1 MGSASAED
9 RNNMQKNLTAL
20 AIIAALAT
28 SATADEVVVKAAK
41 VYTQTGAPLAPG
53 AVRIKDGKIAE
64 VAAQIATPAG
74 VKLIDLGAG
83 VLIPGL
89 IDAHTSLGI
98 DGGTA
103 EQTMEVTP
111 TFRVLDGIDWS
122 ARAFREAR
130 SEGTTTVGLVPGT
143 DNVFAGLSS
152 IVKTA
157 GDRKQRVVKADHALV
172 ITAASDPAAG
182 NSARAR
188 PDSIYARQPTNRMG
202 VIWIL
207 RSEFGRAKAA
217 TAAQTEP
224 IREALA
230 AKRPV
235 ICVSRVDNDILSALR
250 LKQDYPMALTIAGG
264 QESYKVRDALATAK
278 VPVLLGRQSTTAGIG
293 AELSETIFNT
303 AGLLHEFGVPFA
315 LTGGQL
321 LDQARFAVRHGLP
334 ADMALASITAA
345 PAKILGVQ
353 NRVGTI
359 AAGLDADLVA
369 LSGDPFDLT
378 TAVRWTMCNGVLYP
392 EDK

>member
-1 MGSASAED
+1 ML
-9 RNNMQKNLTAL
+9 KHLTAL
-20 AIIAALAT
+20 AMIAA
-28 SATADEVVVKAAK
+28 TACPAVAENVIIKAAK
-41 VYTQTGAPLAPG
+41 VYTLAGKPLAPG

-64 VAAQIATPAG
+64 VAADITAPAG
-74 VKLIDLGAG
+74 VKVIDLGSG

-89 IDAHTSLGI
+89 VDAQTSLGI
-98 DGGTA
+98 EGGDT

-157 GDRKQRVVKADHALV
+157 GGRRQRVVKADHALV

-182 NSARAR
+182 NSARTR

-202 VIWIL
+202 VVWIL
-207 RSEFGRAKAA
+207 RSEFGRAKAS
-217 TAAQTEP
+217 TDAQKQP
-224 IREALA
+224 IQEALA

-235 ICVSRVDNDILSALR
+235 VCVSRLDHDILSALR
-250 LKQDYPMALTIAGG
+250 LKQDYPMALTISGG
-264 QESYKVRDALATAK
+264 QEAYKVRDALAAAK
-278 VPVLLGRQSTTAGIG
+278 VPVLLGRQSTTPGMG
-293 AELSETIFNT
+293 TELSETILNT
-303 AGLLHEFGVPFA
+303 AGLLHDSSVTFA

-321 LDQARFAVRHGLP
+321 LDQARFAVRFGLP
-334 ADMALASITAA
+334 ADAALAAITAV
-345 PAKILGVQ
+345 PAKILGVES
-353 NRVGTI
+353 RVGTI

-378 TAVRWTMCNGVLYP
+378 SAVRWTMCDGVLYP
-392 EDK
+392 EDR

>member
-1 MGSASAED
+1 MLKQLAVF
-9 RNNMQKNLTAL
+9 
-20 AIIAALAT
+20 AIIAATAN
-28 SATADEVVVKAAK
+28 SAVAEDVVIKAAK
-41 VYTQTGAPLAPG
+41 VYTQTGAALVPG
-53 AVRIKDGKIAE
+53 AVRIKDGRIAE
-64 VAAQIATPAG
+64 VAAEVTAPAG
-74 VKLIDLGAG
+74 VKVIDLGAG

-98 DGGTA
+98 DGGTD
-103 EQTMEVTP
+103 EQTREVTP
-111 TFRVLDGIDWS
+111 TFRVLDGVDWS

-152 IVKTA
+152 VVKTA

-182 NSARAR
+182 NSARSR

-207 RSEFGRAKAA
+207 RSEFGRANAS
-217 TAAQTEP
+217 TAVETAP

-235 ICVSRVDNDILSALR
+235 ICVSRVDNDILAALR

-264 QESYKVRDALATAK
+264 QEAYKVRDALAAAK
-278 VPVLLGRQSTTAGIG
+278 VPVLLDTQSTAAALGIEG
-293 AELSETIFNT
+293 SETIFNT
-303 AGLLHEFGVPFA
+303 AGLLHESGVSFA

-321 LDQARFAVRHGLP
+321 IDQARFAMRHGLP
-334 ADMALASITAA
+334 ADVALAAITSQ
-345 PAKILGVQ
+345 PAKILGVEK
-353 NRVGTI
+353 RVGTI
-359 AAGLDADLVA
+359 AAGLDADFVA

-378 TAVRWTMCNGVLYP
+378 TAVRWTMCNGVMYT
-392 EDK
+392 ED

>member
-1 MGSASAED
+1 ML
-9 RNNMQKNLTAL
+9 KHLTGI
-20 AIIAALAT
+20 AIVAALA
-28 SATADEVVVKAAK
+28 SPAVAEDVVIKAAK
-41 VYTQTGAPLAPG
+41 VYTQTGAPLVPG

-64 VAAQIATPAG
+64 VAAEIAAPAG
-74 VKLIDLGAG
+74 AKVIDLGGG

-98 DGGTA
+98 DGGAA

-143 DNVFAGLSS
+143 DNVFAGMSS

-182 NSARAR
+182 NSARSR

-207 RSEFGRAKAA
+207 RSEFGRAKAS

-224 IREALA
+224 LREALA

-235 ICVSRVDNDILSALR
+235 VCVSRLDHDILSALR
-250 LKQDYPMALTIAGG
+250 LRQDYPMALTIAGG
-264 QESYKVRDALATAK
+264 QESYKVRDALAAAK
-278 VPVLLGRQSTTAGIG
+278 VPVLLGRQSTTPGMG
-293 AELSETIFNT
+293 AELSETVLNT
-303 AGLLHEFGVPFA
+303 AGLLHESGVTFA
-315 LTGGQL
+315 LTGGLL
-321 LDQARFAVRHGLP
+321 LDQARFAARHGLP
-334 ADMALASITAA
+334 SDAALASITSQ
-345 PAKILGVQ
+345 PAKILGVES
-353 NRVGTI
+353 RVGAI
-359 AAGLDADLVA
+359 AAGFDADLVA

-392 EDK
+392 EGK

>member
-1 MGSASAED
+1 ML
-9 RNNMQKNLTAL
+9 KHLTAL
-20 AIIAALAT
+20 GIIAAMAN
-28 SATADEVVVKAAK
+28 TAVAEEVVIKAAK

-53 AVRIKDGKIAE
+53 AVRVKDGKIAE
-64 VAAQIATPAG
+64 VAAEITGPAG
-74 VKLIDLGAG
+74 MKVIDLGAG

-89 IDAHTSLGI
+89 IDAYTSLGI
-98 DGGTA
+98 DGGTD
-103 EQTMEVTP
+103 EQTKEVTP

-122 ARAFREAR
+122 ARVFREAR
-130 SEGTTTVGLVPGT
+130 SEGTTTIGLVPGT

-157 GDRKQRVVKADHALV
+157 GDRKQRVVKSDHALV

-182 NSARAR
+182 NSARNR

-207 RSEFGRAKAA
+207 RSEFGRAAA
-217 TAAQTEP
+217 STATETTP

-235 ICVSRVDNDILSALR
+235 ICVSRVDNDILAALR

-264 QESYKVRDALATAK
+264 QESYKVRDALAAAK
-278 VPVLLGRQSTTAGIG
+278 VPILLGRQSTATGTG
-293 AELSETIFNT
+293 TESSETIFNT
-303 AGLLHEFGVPFA
+303 PGLLHESGVAFA

-334 ADMALASITAA
+334 ADAALASITSQ
-345 PAKILGVQ
+345 PAKILGVES
-353 NRVGTI
+353 RVGTI
-359 AAGLDADLVA
+359 AIGRDADLVA

-378 TAVRWTMCNGVLYP
+378 TAVRWTMCNGVLYS
-392 EDK
+392 ED

>member
-1 MGSASAED
+1 MLKHFA
-9 RNNMQKNLTAL
+9 AL
-20 AIIAALAT
+20 AITAAMAN
-28 SATADEVVVKAAK
+28 SAMAEEIVIKAAK
-41 VYTQTGAPLAPG
+41 VYTQTGAPLVPG
-53 AVRIKDGKIAE
+53 TVRIKDGKIAE
-64 VAAQIATPAG
+64 VAATITAPTGAK
-74 VKLIDLGAG
+74 VIDLGSG

-98 DGGTA
+98 DGGADEETK
-103 EQTMEVTP
+103 EVTP
-111 TFRVLDGIDWS
+111 TFRILDGIDWS
-122 ARAFREAR
+122 DREFREAR
-130 SEGTTTVGLVPGT
+130 ADGTTTVGLVPGT

-157 GDRKQRVVKADHALV
+157 GDRKTRVVNADNALI

-182 NSARAR
+182 NSARNR

-207 RSEFGRAKAA
+207 RSEFGRAKAS
-217 TAAQTEP
+217 TAAETAP

-230 AKRPV
+230 GKRPV
-235 ICVSRVDNDILSALR
+235 VCVSRVDNDILAALR

-264 QESYKVRDALATAK
+264 QESYKVRDALAAAK
-278 VPVLLGRQSTTAGIG
+278 VPVLLDKQSTAGSVG
-293 AELSETIFNT
+293 NEGSETIFNT
-303 AGLLHEFGVPFA
+303 AGLLHESGVTFA

-334 ADMALASITAA
+334 ANVALAAITSQ
-345 PAKILGVQ
+345 PAKILGIES
-353 NRVGTI
+353 RVGTI

-378 TAVRWTMCNGVLYP
+378 SAVRWTMCNGVLYS
-392 EDK
+392 ED